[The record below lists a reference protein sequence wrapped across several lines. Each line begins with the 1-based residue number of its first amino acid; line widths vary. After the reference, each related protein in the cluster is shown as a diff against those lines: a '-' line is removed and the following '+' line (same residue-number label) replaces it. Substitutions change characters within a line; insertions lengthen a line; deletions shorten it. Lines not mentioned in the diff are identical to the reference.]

1 MHRHLSNPS
10 RIGANPTEYMRVVY
24 FWNGE
29 PNMHCAKPGGA
40 WMRTY
45 PRIPPQYLFFLS
57 MRNTRVCAI
66 LQYCSIAV
74 SAILPMCK
82 YVQYTQYSDV
92 SRPPGDDRYVYPSIV
107 HSPPV
112 ELSMIK
118 KIPRGLLRRLETL
131 RKCPNL
137 QKSCFLNARY

>member
-1 MHRHLSNPS
+1 
-10 RIGANPTEYMRVVY
+10 
-24 FWNGE
+24 
-29 PNMHCAKPGGA
+29 
-40 WMRTY
+40 MRTY

-92 SRPPGDDRYVYPSIV
+92 SRAPGTSDTSTHPPG
-107 HSPPV
+107 H
-112 ELSMIK
+112 
-118 KIPRGLLRRLETL
+118 TL
-131 RKCPNL
+131 GRV
-137 QKSCFLNARY
+137 SAFLPLC

>member
-1 MHRHLSNPS
+1 
-10 RIGANPTEYMRVVY
+10 
-24 FWNGE
+24 
-29 PNMHCAKPGGA
+29 
-40 WMRTY
+40 MRTY

-112 ELSMIK
+112 ELSDRTNRCVLSLNLPESPSLSDP
-118 KIPRGLLRRLETL
+118 IPL
-131 RKCPNL
+131 
-137 QKSCFLNARY
+137 